1 VEARFLWQT
10 EMRRM
15 ENMKIGYVGLGA
27 LGKELARRFLQ
38 AHELCVWDLDAAAV
52 GELEKQGATSAT
64 SPAEVARRC
73 DVVLLCL
80 PRSSDVRRVIL
91 GNDGLA
97 EGLSAGQ
104 LVIDQTSGSPSE
116 TREIAQ
122 QLMQRGIDMMD
133 AAVSASPQIVSQGG
147 ATLMAGGPVEV
158 YERALP
164 VLREIGAAINHCGQ
178 HVGDGQAMKLIN
190 DAMEAGCRL
199 GTLELVAMGTKAGL
213 ALECMTEV
221 LNKGGGRNRTTEQ
234 VLPAIAQGRS
244 SISFPLSTTLQSIN
258 QAVSLAMEMGTP
270 MPVTSVVRGLLQA
283 GVNMLGPSAQI
294 EDMIGLIELMAG
306 TRLAPPVDIARSQ
319 EPDAT
324 RSELGPLTVGYVG
337 LGAMGGALARRL
349 SLSMPLQVFDAD
361 AQAMLRHVRDGL
373 TAAADLPALARNC
386 DVILLCLPT
395 SAIARQA
402 LFGPGG
408 LAAGLSA
415 GKIIV
420 DQTSGDPAET
430 RRIAAELRALGVS
443 MVDAP
448 VSGGPSGAVAGTI
461 AIMTGGAPAAVARV
475 KPVLAAI
482 SSNIVHCG
490 DIGSGHTVK
499 LVNNGV
505 SSLCRLVT
513 YECVAVGMKYGLR
526 LQDMAEVLN
535 RSSGWSVPS
544 QKLLPALVAG
554 KSAANFQLQLMVK
567 DLRLAAGLGM
577 AFGVPMT
584 ISNVVRNL
592 FEIAVN
598 RYGRTANIEE
608 MASLYES
615 MAGIEYRTV

>member
-1 VEARFLWQT
+1 
-10 EMRRM
+10 M

-38 AHELCVWDLDAAAV
+38 AHELCVWDIDAAAV
-52 GELEKQGATSAT
+52 AELEKQGATGAT
-64 SPAEVARRC
+64 SAAEVARRC

-80 PRSSDVRRVIL
+80 PRSSDVRQAIL
-91 GNDGLA
+91 GSDGLA
-97 EGLSAGQ
+97 EGLSVGQ

-116 TREIAQ
+116 MREIAQ
-122 QLMQRGIDMMD
+122 QLMQRGIAVLD
-133 AAVSASPQIVSQGG
+133 AVVSASPQTVSQGSAILMVGG
-147 ATLMAGGPVEV
+147 ATEV

-164 VLREIGAAINHCGQ
+164 VLREISPAINHCGR

-244 SISFPLSTTLQSIN
+244 STSFPLSTTLQSIN

-283 GVNMLGPSAQI
+283 GANMLGASASI
-294 EDMIGLIELMAG
+294 EDVIGLIELMAG
-306 TRLAPPVDIARSQ
+306 TRLTQPVEIARSN
-319 EPDAT
+319 EPVAT
-324 RSELGPLTVGYVG
+324 RSEFRPLTVGYVG

-361 AQAMLRHVRDGL
+361 AQAMQRHAREEM
-373 TAAADLPALARNC
+373 TAAADLPALARSC

-402 LFGPGG
+402 LFGPSG
-408 LAAGLSA
+408 LVAGLSA

-430 RRIAAELRALGVS
+430 RRLAAELRALGVS

-448 VSGGPSGAVAGTI
+448 VSGGPSGAAAGTI

-475 KPVLAAI
+475 RPVLAAI

-490 DIGSGHTVK
+490 DIGNGHTVK

-513 YECVAVGMKYGLR
+513 YECVAAGMKYGLR

-535 RSSGWSVPS
+535 KSSGWSVPS

-577 AFGVPMT
+577 TFGVPMT

-592 FEIAVN
+592 FEVAVN
-598 RYGRTANIEE
+598 RYGRTANIEM

-615 MAGIEYRTV
+615 MAGIEYRAV